1 MTSPLK
7 SLRQKTALASVFT
20 LLCTAPFAAL
30 AQSAD
35 NTPLTDRIIIKY
47 KEGAK
52 VGRAAS
58 MARDTVEKASRRAG
72 HKMRHLR
79 RMATG
84 AQVMRLEG
92 RKNRAEMNA
101 IINRLKQDPD
111 VEYAEPDLMMR
122 AMAVPNDSS
131 YLNQWHYFESTGG
144 LNLPSAWDVTQGEG
158 AVVAVLD
165 TGYRPHPDLVDN
177 ILPGYDMISDT
188 FVSVDGDG
196 RDSDATDP
204 GDWYTD
210 KACGD
215 DPRIPSESDSSWHGT
230 HVAGTIAGVT
240 NNNMGIAGVAYKAK
254 IVPIRVLGR
263 CGGYTSDI
271 ADGIIWGAGGSVSGL
286 PSNPNPAQ
294 VLNLSLGGG
303 GSCATTTQNAINTA
317 RSLGA
322 TVVVA
327 AGNESD
333 NASQYTPASCDGVI
347 TIASTNRDGGRSY
360 FSNYGSVVDVAAP
373 GGAQSFAN
381 DPNGILSTHNS
392 GSTIAGSDS
401 YVYMQGTSMAA
412 PHVAGAAAL
421 LYSVNPGLGPD
432 DIESILTTTARSFP
446 SSCSGCGA
454 GIVDAAAAVA
464 MASGGSDGDGNGDG
478 GDNGNGGGVS
488 WTETNL
494 SGNSGSWS
502 DFTIEVAAGT
512 SSLNIEMSGGNGE
525 VDLYVRHANYP
536 TLRRYDC
543 RPYLW
548 GNEETCTIS
557 NPDSGTWYVSVYGY
571 DSYSGVTLKAE
582 TTP

>member
-1 MTSPLK
+1 MKSSLK
-7 SLRQKTALASVFT
+7 TLFQKTALASS
-20 LLCTAPFAAL
+20 LSILCAAPFAAH
-30 AQSAD
+30 AEEAD
-35 NTPLTDRIIIKY
+35 NTLLTDRIIVKY
-47 KEGAK
+47 KNNAK
-52 VGRAAS
+52 VGRAAT
-58 MARDTVEKASRRAG
+58 MAQETVEKASRRAG

-92 RKNRAEMNA
+92 RKNKAELEA
-101 IINRLKQDPD
+101 IISRLKQDPD
-111 VEYAEPDLMMR
+111 VEYAEPDRIMR
-122 AMAVPNDSS
+122 AMATPNDPS
-131 YLNQWHYFESTGG
+131 YLNQWHYFETTGG

-165 TGYRPHPDLVDN
+165 TGYRPHPDLVGN

-204 GDWYTD
+204 GDWYTN

-254 IVPIRVLGR
+254 VVPIRVLGR

-286 PSNPNPAQ
+286 PTNANPAQ

-303 GSCATTTQNAINTA
+303 GSCDTTTQNAINTA

-327 AGNESD
+327 AGND
-333 NASQYTPASCDGVI
+333 NTNASQFSPASCNGVI
-347 TIASTNRDGGRSY
+347 TVAATNRNGGRSY
-360 FSNYGSVVDVAAP
+360 YSNYGNVVDVAAP
-373 GGAQSFAN
+373 GGAQSFLN

-392 GSTIAGSDS
+392 GATNPSSDS
-401 YVYMQGTSMAA
+401 YFYSQGTSMAA

-421 LYSVNPGLGPD
+421 LYSVNPNLSPD
-432 DIESILTTTARSFP
+432 EVESILTSTARSFP
-446 SSCSGCGA
+446 SSCSSCGT

-464 MASGGSDGDGNGDG
+464 MASGDDGGNGNGNGD
-478 GDNGNGGGVS
+478 GVS

-494 SGNSGSWS
+494 SGGWRSRQ

-512 SSLNIEMSGGNGE
+512 SSLNVQMYGGEGDA
-525 VDLYVRHANYP
+525 DLYVGHSNASQWACTSRESSN
-536 TLRRYDC
+536 
-543 RPYLW
+543 
-548 GNEETCTIS
+548 NESCTIN
-557 NPDSGTWYVSVYGY
+557 NPQSGTWDITVYGY
-571 DSYSGVTLKAE
+571 RSYTGATLEAE
-582 TTP
+582 AVP

>member
-1 MTSPLK
+1 MKSSLK
-7 SLRQKTALASVFT
+7 TLFQKTALASS
-20 LLCTAPFAAL
+20 LSILCAAPFAAH
-30 AQSAD
+30 AEEAD
-35 NTPLTDRIIIKY
+35 NTLLTDRIIVKY
-47 KEGAK
+47 KNNAK
-52 VGRAAS
+52 VGRAAT
-58 MARDTVEKASRRAG
+58 MAQETVEKASRRAG

-92 RKNRAEMNA
+92 RKNKAELEA
-101 IINRLKQDPD
+101 IISRLKQDPD
-111 VEYAEPDLMMR
+111 VEYAEPDRIMR
-122 AMAVPNDSS
+122 AMATPNDPS
-131 YLNQWHYFESTGG
+131 YLNQWHYFETTGG

-165 TGYRPHPDLVDN
+165 TGYRPHPDLVGN

-204 GDWYTD
+204 GDWYTN

-254 IVPIRVLGR
+254 VVPIRVLGR

-286 PSNPNPAQ
+286 PTNANPAQ

-303 GSCATTTQNAINTA
+303 GSCDTTTQNAINTA

-327 AGNESD
+327 AGND
-333 NASQYTPASCDGVI
+333 NTNASQFSPASCNGVI
-347 TIASTNRDGGRSY
+347 TVAATNRNGGRSY
-360 FSNYGSVVDVAAP
+360 YSNYGNVVDVAAP
-373 GGAQSFAN
+373 GGAQSFLN

-392 GSTIAGSDS
+392 GATNPSSDS
-401 YVYMQGTSMAA
+401 YFYSQGTSMAA

-421 LYSVNPGLGPD
+421 LYSVNPNLSPD
-432 DIESILTTTARSFP
+432 EVESILTSTARSFP
-446 SSCSGCGA
+446 SSCSSCGT

-464 MASGGSDGDGNGDG
+464 MASGDDGGGNGNGNGD
-478 GDNGNGGGVS
+478 GVS

-494 SGNSGSWS
+494 SGGWRSRQ

-512 SSLNIEMSGGNGE
+512 SSLNVQMYGGEGDA
-525 VDLYVRHANYP
+525 DLYVGHSNASQWACTSRESSN
-536 TLRRYDC
+536 
-543 RPYLW
+543 
-548 GNEETCTIS
+548 NESCTIN
-557 NPDSGTWYVSVYGY
+557 NPQSGTWDITVYGY
-571 DSYSGVTLKAE
+571 RSYTGATLEAE
-582 TTP
+582 AVP